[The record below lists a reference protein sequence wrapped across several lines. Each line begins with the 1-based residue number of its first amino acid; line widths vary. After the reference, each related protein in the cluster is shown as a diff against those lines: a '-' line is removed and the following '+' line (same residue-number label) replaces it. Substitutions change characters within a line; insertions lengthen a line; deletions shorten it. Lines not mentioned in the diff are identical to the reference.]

1 MIGELG
7 SMIAGFISGCAVD
20 ADKKTKVWA
29 SIIIGSLFFL
39 TNFVVDRFEHVP
51 ITVEGIL
58 VLFALSLLLILI
70 AYGFLALSNKKSNK

>member
-7 SMIAGFISGCAVD
+7 SMIAGFISGRAVD
-20 ADKKTKVWA
+20 ADNKTKVWT